1 MMMAI
6 TLVDNEGMVLME
18 RIMMMVILV
27 IMIIGIGIIDNSC
40 IHGKNN
46 DYKNKIQIRNT
57 KQIIIILTVTKQ

>member
-57 KQIIIILTVTKQ
+57 KQIIIIIII